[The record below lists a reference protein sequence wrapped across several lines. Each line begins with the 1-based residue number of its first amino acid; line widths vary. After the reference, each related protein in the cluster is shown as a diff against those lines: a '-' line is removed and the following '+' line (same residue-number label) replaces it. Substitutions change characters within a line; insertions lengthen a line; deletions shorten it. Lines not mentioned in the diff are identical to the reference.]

1 MSALTRQDCINIV
14 KEVLGDSI
22 KVSLERSESRVKKL
36 EEALGRGGP
45 NLAGL
50 RSAWTRGIDDPTGG
64 PPLHM
69 RTTRIVT
76 GTKKD
81 EATGRQVPI
90 VETREESPEQFIDR
104 MMNRGQSRMF
114 GTGMGRAPIKD
125 TRAVHAV
132 RFMRMM
138 VLSGHDFDKALMLAR
153 SWEDQEMPAI
163 LEQARDL
170 VADLAGSNG
179 ESKRDY
185 AMRALGTNVLASGGS
200 LVPPEYSQEILDI
213 LHAKVVV
220 LNMGAMALPLEG
232 GQIVQPFLD
241 TGATVG
247 YTGENDA
254 VNATEP
260 TTGELVLTGHELQ
273 AVVPMSNKLMASAS
287 VQVDAMIRNHL
298 VMQFKKRMDLSCIRG
313 DGTVNTP
320 RGLNYWVNQAGV
332 SAAHRITRAK
342 AGASSTIDE
351 ITGDLTKALA
361 AVEGE
366 NLPMDSGG
374 WVMSVRDKYGLFRRR
389 GADGHLVFEPEM
401 RAGVLWG
408 FPFGATTQVPIT
420 LGSGDKSEVYFADF
434 STCVH
439 AERGSIEVEAVR
451 NAAYND
457 ASGTIQSGLSRRQT
471 VVSATAEHDFGCL
484 YRGKEVSKIDT
495 VDWGV

>member
-1 MSALTRQDCINIV
+1 MSGLTRQDCINIV
-14 KEVLGDSI
+14 REVLGDSI
-22 KVSLERSESRVKKL
+22 KVSLERSESRVKAL
-36 EEALGRGGP
+36 EDALKRGGAP
-45 NLAGL
+45 VAGL
-50 RSAWTRGIDDPTGG
+50 RAAWTRGIEGGG
-64 PPLHM
+64 PGAPDMALQ
-69 RTTRIVT
+69 TRRVVT
-76 GTKKD
+76 GVKKD
-81 EATGRQVPI
+81 EMGRSIPV
-90 VETREESPEQFIDR
+90 VETREEQPEEFIDR
-104 MMNRGQSRMF
+104 MMSRGQSRMF
-114 GTGMGRAPIKD
+114 GSGMGRAPIKN
-125 TRAVHAV
+125 TQAVITV

-138 VLSGHDFDKALMLAR
+138 VLAGHDFDKALMLAR
-153 SWEDQEMPAI
+153 SWEDTMMPGI
-163 LEQARDL
+163 IESARDL
-170 VADLAGSNG
+170 VADLAGNNG
-179 ESKRDY
+179 EHKRDY

-220 LNMGAMALPLEG
+220 LNMGAMSLPLEG

-342 AGASSTIDE
+342 AGASSTVDE

-408 FPFGATTQVPIT
+408 FPYGATTQVPIT

-439 AERGSIEVEAVR
+439 AERGSLEVEAVR

-457 ASGTIQSGLSRRQT
+457 AAGTVQSGLSRRQT

-484 YRGKEVSKIDT
+484 YRGKEVAKIDT
-495 VDWGV
+495 IDWGV